1 MADNTGIRPRDL
13 ATEAVRDLII
23 DEGLTAGSRLPSER
37 DMCATLGCSRATLHS
52 AIGRLVDEGVVTS
65 RVGAGTFVASP
76 RPTINLHGATSF
88 IDSVRGKGHVPGA
101 KVQYAQVEPADGHVA
116 GRLSVALGT
125 PVFTMCRVRLID
137 DVPSSI
143 ETTFIK
149 AEQCS
154 GIERHDFSVESFY
167 TVLREEYGV
176 VPLHGSERLTITFVS
191 AAEAACLDTEAGKP
205 AFRQSAVMMD
215 ADGVP
220 VEYFRAVALPR
231 RISFSSERRW
241 RHEADHA

>member
-1 MADNTGIRPRDL
+1 
-13 ATEAVRDLII
+13 
-23 DEGLTAGSRLPSER
+23 
-37 DMCATLGCSRATLHS
+37 
-52 AIGRLVDEGVVTS
+52 
-65 RVGAGTFVASP
+65 
-76 RPTINLHGATSF
+76 
-88 IDSVRGKGHVPGA
+88 
-101 KVQYAQVEPADGHVA
+101 VQYAQVEPADGHVA

-191 AAEAACLDTEAGKP
+191 AAEA
-205 AFRQSAVMMD
+205 
-215 ADGVP
+215 DGVP